1 VSLLEE
7 LEASRKQVQEQEEES
22 LSGGEVLTEAV
33 KNLPSSAAKLV
44 TDVTY
49 PIRHPIETAQ
59 SLASLGRGVVKLIA
73 PGEPTTY
80 DEDEEAAKAVGKF
93 FADRYGSFDGFKQ
106 SFATDPLGVA
116 SDVAII
122 FTGGAGLA
130 AKVPGVAGKTTQ
142 TISKIGTAI
151 DPVLGGAKLLG
162 ATAVG
167 AGKVTAPLLGL
178 TTGAGTDA
186 IQVAARAGAS
196 SPEVQKMFLDNLRG
210 NVAPEEVVPKAIS
223 ALKERQTAT
232 RGKFKKDKKTLQLE
246 AQPVNFTNIKQAIKS
261 FEDGY
266 KFEGV
271 SELSANAQKKLSD
284 LKKIVKVFEDN
295 PKLHNAK
302 GLDILKRR
310 IDAEY
315 PTGLNVGDSGVVV
328 SQLRNVVKSKILDE
342 VPGYGKV
349 MKDYETAV
357 KLERQFMQ
365 ELSIGKN
372 KQAGTTLR
380 KLQSALRNNVNT
392 SYGNRLNMLE
402 DLDPSLITEIGG
414 QALSSV
420 TPRGLQGLSA
430 SGFLGY
436 GAFVNPASLAALPFQ
451 SPRLVG
457 ETAFKIGQLEKGL
470 APLKGQT
477 ALDIARGARFT
488 GEVMRAD
495 DVDNAE
501 LLRILLENK
510 EEQAVDTSAINSIKK
525 DANALAK
532 EFDEEEEDKTFAEG
546 GMVNGESE
554 NIADTIM
561 RKINMMFT
569 PVDLQNEVINNQV
582 VPLQRISKDAQSNKY
597 NDQVFK
603 ELQNYVQRLDAE
615 IKQTKFVPLQRLK
628 NVVDRAINN
637 KIDEG
642 FTADD
647 EDMQNQLQYA
657 PELYNQYIGLDSS
670 DEPFEARE
678 KTANKI
684 LEKIINKKFTPVQA
698 SNFLLSHNRFAPKD
712 SIPLLV
718 NKLAETIPE
727 KQFESAENSL
737 KDAMLIKV
745 FEPKQKNV
753 NTMTANKYDALL
765 QQNKDVF
772 DSLFTN
778 QELADLQSFKDNVVP
793 EITKKTTTNPNQSKF
808 LFVSALAETGLLGT
822 KKSTS
827 TTSSIQVARDSLKKL
842 QKPLVAPPQNIEPE
856 TDIAMSQDIPQIEVQ
871 EPNNLAE
878 NEEDMSFLQSNIGQ
892 FSLPQMNQPAFDL
905 PESDLAPPQMLSPTI
920 LPDEKDREIAMRQMG
935 GLGSLV

>member
-1 VSLLEE
+1 MSLLEE

-167 AGKVTAPLLGL
+167 AGKVTAPLLGV

-232 RGKFKKDKKTLQLE
+232 RGRFKKDKKTLQLE

-495 DVDNAE
+495 DVDNAA

-525 DANALAK
+525 NANELAK

-546 GMVNGESE
+546 GMVDSESE

-718 NKLAETIPE
+718 NKLAETMPE
-727 KQFESAENSL
+727 KQFESAEKSL

-793 EITKKTTTNPNQSKF
+793 EITKKTTTNPNQLKF

-842 QKPLVAPPQNIEPE
+842 QKPLITPPQNIEFE

-871 EPNNLAE
+871 EPSNLAE
-878 NEEDMSFLQSNIGQ
+878 NQEDISFLQSNIGQ

-905 PESDLAPPQMLSPTI
+905 PESDLAPSQMLSPTI

>member
-1 VSLLEE
+1 V
-7 LEASRKQVQEQEEES
+7 
-22 LSGGEVLTEAV
+22 
-33 KNLPSSAAKLV
+33 
-44 TDVTY
+44 
-49 PIRHPIETAQ
+49 
-59 SLASLGRGVVKLIA
+59 

-93 FADRYGSFDGFKQ
+93 FADRYGSFDAFKQ

-167 AGKVTAPLLGL
+167 AGKVTAPLLGV

>member
-1 VSLLEE
+1 MSLLER
-7 LEASRKQVQEQEEES
+7 LEAKQKVAQEEEES

-167 AGKVTAPLLGL
+167 AGKVTAPLLGV

-232 RGKFKKDKKTLQLE
+232 RGRFKKDKKTLQLE

-495 DVDNAE
+495 DVDKAE
-501 LLRILLENK
+501 LLKMLLENK

-546 GMVNGESE
+546 GMVEGESE

-657 PELYNQYIGLDSS
+657 PDLYNQYIGLDSS

-778 QELADLQSFKDNVVP
+778 QELADLQSFKNNVVP

-842 QKPLVAPPQNIEPE
+842 QKPLITPPQNIEPE

-892 FSLPQMNQPAFDL
+892 FSLPQMNQPAFDM
-905 PESDLAPPQMLSPTI
+905 PSSDLAPPQMLSPTI

-935 GLGSLV
+935 GLGSLS

>member
-167 AGKVTAPLLGL
+167 AGKVTAPLLGV

-232 RGKFKKDKKTLQLE
+232 RGRFKKDKKTLQLE

-495 DVDNAE
+495 DVDNAA

-525 DANALAK
+525 NANELAK

-546 GMVNGESE
+546 GMVDSESE

-718 NKLAETIPE
+718 NKLAETMPE
-727 KQFESAENSL
+727 KQFESAEKSL

-842 QKPLVAPPQNIEPE
+842 QKPLITPPQNIEFE

-871 EPNNLAE
+871 EPSNLAE
-878 NEEDMSFLQSNIGQ
+878 NQEDISFLQSNIGQ

-905 PESDLAPPQMLSPTI
+905 PESDLAPSQMLSPTI

>member
-1 VSLLEE
+1 MSLLER
-7 LEASRKQVQEQEEES
+7 LEAKQKVAQEEEES

-167 AGKVTAPLLGL
+167 AGKVTAPLLGV

-232 RGKFKKDKKTLQLE
+232 RGRFKKDKKTLQLE

-495 DVDNAE
+495 DVDKAE
-501 LLRILLENK
+501 LLKMLLENK

-546 GMVNGESE
+546 GMVEGESE

-657 PELYNQYIGLDSS
+657 PDLYNQYIGLDSS

-778 QELADLQSFKDNVVP
+778 QELADLQSFKNNVVP

-842 QKPLVAPPQNIEPE
+842 QKPLITPPQNIEPE

-892 FSLPQMNQPAFDL
+892 FSLPQMNQPAFDM
-905 PESDLAPPQMLSPTI
+905 PSSDLAPPQMLSPTI
-920 LPDEKDREIAMRQMG
+920 LPNEKDREIAMRQMG
-935 GLGSLV
+935 GLGSLS

>member
-1 VSLLEE
+1 MSLLEE

-167 AGKVTAPLLGL
+167 AGKVTAPLLGV

-232 RGKFKKDKKTLQLE
+232 RGRFKKDKKTLQLE

-342 VPGYGKV
+342 VPEYGKV

-380 KLQSALRNNVNT
+380 KLQSDQRNNVNT

-510 EEQAVDTSAINSIKK
+510 EEEAVDTTAINSIKK

-546 GMVNGESE
+546 GMVDSESE

-718 NKLAETIPE
+718 NKLAETMPE
-727 KQFESAENSL
+727 KQFESAEKSL

-842 QKPLVAPPQNIEPE
+842 QKPLITPPQNIEPE

>member
-167 AGKVTAPLLGL
+167 AGKVTAPLLGV

-232 RGKFKKDKKTLQLE
+232 RGRFKKDKKTLQLE

-495 DVDNAE
+495 DVDNAA

-525 DANALAK
+525 NANELAK

-546 GMVNGESE
+546 GMVDSESE

-582 VPLQRISKDAQSNKY
+582 VPLQRISKDAKSNKY

-718 NKLAETIPE
+718 NKLAETMPE
-727 KQFESAENSL
+727 KQFESAEKSL

-842 QKPLVAPPQNIEPE
+842 QKPLITPPQNIEFE

-871 EPNNLAE
+871 EPSNLAE
-878 NEEDMSFLQSNIGQ
+878 NQEDISFLQSNIGQ

-905 PESDLAPPQMLSPTI
+905 PESDLAPSQMLSPTI
-920 LPDEKDREIAMRQMG
+920 LPDATNG
-935 GLGSLV
+935 WFGFFSLKTQ

>member
-1 VSLLEE
+1 VSLLER
-7 LEASRKQVQEQEEES
+7 LEAKQKVAQEEEES

-167 AGKVTAPLLGL
+167 AGKVTAPLLGV

-232 RGKFKKDKKTLQLE
+232 RGRFKKDKKTLQLE

-495 DVDNAE
+495 DVDKAE
-501 LLRILLENK
+501 LLKMLLENK

-546 GMVNGESE
+546 GMVEGESE

-657 PELYNQYIGLDSS
+657 PDLYNQYIGLDSS

-778 QELADLQSFKDNVVP
+778 QELADLQSFKNNVVP

-842 QKPLVAPPQNIEPE
+842 QKPLITPPQNIEPE

-892 FSLPQMNQPAFDL
+892 FSLPQMNQPAFDM
-905 PESDLAPPQMLSPTI
+905 PSSDLAPPQMLSPTI
-920 LPDEKDREIAMRQMG
+920 LPNEKDREIAMRQMG
-935 GLGSLV
+935 GLGSLS